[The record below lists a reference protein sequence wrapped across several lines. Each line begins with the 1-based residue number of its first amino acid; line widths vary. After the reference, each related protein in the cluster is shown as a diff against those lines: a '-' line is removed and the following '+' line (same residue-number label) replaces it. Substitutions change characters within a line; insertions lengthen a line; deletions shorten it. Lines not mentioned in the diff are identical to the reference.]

1 MRRIAIFATSRAID
15 RYNHRYSS
23 TNSYRAL
30 ELYRYSLYAPAGANV
45 ASIAD
50 AAAVPTMA
58 AEEAP
63 SVTADGA
70 PSVSKRAA
78 AKARRAAE
86 QRARPPKP
94 KGPRQPV
101 NFDVAKRNALTKLDK
116 SPKGSIDA
124 PARELVAAINA
135 CAQYV
140 TTSCCS
146 GRVSL
151 YETYEDMPS
160 ASWLS
165 AGRGGKWLLVR
176 HDTVTLEQLV
186 AALPSA
192 APADGGGG
200 GGGGMVSLKVEPAIF
215 HVQCRDLPAA
225 RALLQMG
232 LRAGFRES
240 GIVLSETTKV
250 MVAIRTT
257 ANCLE
262 LPVYDGTPR
271 AGAAGADA
279 AGSASSAAGAGA
291 GEAGLLV
298 SREYLSY
305 LVGHA
310 NSKYLGS
317 IRRLEALAA
326 EFAKLDGG
334 VAVCAPCDEQPEPDE
349 AQPPEPGGVAVGVTA
364 GAEAPHLAPPRDA
377 TTGVTD
383 RLGVNE

>member
-1 MRRIAIFATSRAID
+1 M
-15 RYNHRYSS
+15 
-23 TNSYRAL
+23 
-30 ELYRYSLYAPAGANV
+30 
-45 ASIAD
+45 SIAD
-50 AAAVPTMA
+50 AAVPTMA

-349 AQPPEPGGVAVGVTA
+349 AQPPPT
-364 GAEAPHLAPPRDA
+364 GARRCRSRSRRRCRGAAPS
-377 TTGVTD
+377 
-383 RLGVNE
+383 RLSWTRPTVRA